1 MYRKITVDF
10 CYDVKEGT
18 EQIVSSQTSVA
29 LSEMQGKSEGK
40 IFKNNT
46 GL

>member
-1 MYRKITVDF
+1 MHRTITVDL

-29 LSEMQGKSEGK
+29 LSEMQDKSEGK
-40 IFKNNT
+40 NI
-46 GL
+46 